1 MDVCCG
7 GRMVMSLG
15 GHSLVWMCVVVGCVL
30 WWEDGHVFR
39 RTFIGVDVCC
49 GGRMVMSLG
58 GHSLVWMCVVV
69 GGWSCL

>member
-15 GHSLVWMCVVVGCVL
+15 GHSLVWMCVVVGGR
-30 WWEDGHVFR
+30 E
-39 RTFIGVDVCC
+39 FIGVDVCC
-49 GGRMVMSLG
+49 GGREVMSLG
-58 GHSLVWMCVVV
+58 WHSLVWMCVVV

>member
-1 MDVCCG
+1 MA
-7 GRMVMSLG
+7 
-15 GHSLVWMCVVVGCVL
+15 
-30 WWEDGHVFR
+30 
-39 RTFIGVDVCC
+39 FIGVDVCC